1 MFTGLIEE
9 VGTIRAISKG
19 KQSASITI
27 NADIVLEDVKIG
39 DSIAINGICLTVTD
53 FMRKVFTVDAMPE
66 TMSTTNLHNLKI
78 QDEVHLE
85 RAMKAGGRF
94 GGHIVSGHI
103 DGIGTIRSFM
113 KEDNAT
119 RMTVAVPSQLSK
131 YMIYKG
137 SITIDGV
144 SLTIT
149 KVDDIAFQV
158 GIIPMTGQETLLLRK
173 KAGDKVNIECD
184 VIGKYLEKL
193 CFTRDEKKAE
203 TINEDYLRLNG
214 FI

>member
-9 VGTIRAISKG
+9 VGTIRAVRKG

-27 NADIVLEDVKIG
+27 GADLVLEDVKLG
-39 DSIAINGICLTVTD
+39 DSIAVNGICLTVTG
-53 FMRKVFTVDAMPE
+53 FTKETFTVDAMPE
-66 TMSTTNLHNLKI
+66 TMNRTNLDNLKI
-78 QDEVHLE
+78 QDKVHVE

-103 DGIGTIRSFM
+103 DGTGTICGFI

-119 RMTVAVPSQLSK
+119 RIAVRVPSQLSK
-131 YMIYKG
+131 YIIEKG

-149 KVDDIAFQV
+149 KVDDISFEV
-158 GIIPMTGQETLLLRK
+158 SIIPITGQETLLLRK
-173 KAGDKVNIECD
+173 KVGDKVNIECD
-184 VIGKYLEKL
+184 VIGKYVEKL
-193 CFTRDEKKAE
+193 CATRNEEKVE
-203 TINEDYLRLNG
+203 TMNEDYLRLNG